1 MVHVWLLDVLWKKVI
16 VFCLTLTQ
24 SNDVK
29 HRENTESSNLNPQH
43 RYQVLLVACV
53 GHALR
58 RAVLVPVAFV
68 VAMSLEV
75 LWLAGD
81 GVSEFLTYSFFP
93 GLLPLLG

>member
-1 MVHVWLLDVLWKKVI
+1 MLP
-16 VFCLTLTQ
+16 
-24 SNDVK
+24 
-29 HRENTESSNLNPQH
+29 RNPQH
-43 RYQVLLVACV
+43 RYHVLLVACV

-81 GVSEFLTYSFFP
+81 GVSEFLT
-93 GLLPLLG
+93 